1 LLAVLFSTGMMLL
14 SWGEP
19 SRRTKERAMKKLIG
33 AVLTLVALLL
43 AAGIIESGIT
53 DSTQVF
59 QAIGT
64 ADGGGG
70 GGGGGP

>member
-1 LLAVLFSTGMMLL
+1 
-14 SWGEP
+14 
-19 SRRTKERAMKKLIG
+19 MKKVLG

-43 AAGIIESGIT
+43 AAGIIESGVS
-53 DSTQVF
+53 DSSQIF

-70 GGGGGP
+70 GGGP

>member
-1 LLAVLFSTGMMLL
+1 
-14 SWGEP
+14 
-19 SRRTKERAMKKLIG
+19 MKTALG

-43 AAGIIESGIT
+43 AAGIIESGVSE
-53 DSTQVF
+53 STQLF

-70 GGGGGP
+70 GGGP